1 MSAVTLQGRRDRTDD
16 GPRGRVLVVAG
27 SDSGGGAG
35 VQADIK
41 TVTALG
47 GYAATAI
54 TALTIQNTQGV
65 QGVISTSPKGV
76 VAQMTAVLTDIGAD
90 TLKTGMLG
98 EKLLIEALAEA
109 FEDLAKGIPRVID
122 PVMVATSG
130 DRLLPREAVDAMRS
144 LMIPG
149 AALITPNAPEAEV
162 LSGKAVESVDGQRRA
177 AERLL
182 EAGAKA
188 VLVKGGHI
196 PGDVIVDV
204 LATEYREYFFDGP
217 RIQTNAT
224 HGTGCTLASG
234 IAAGLARG
242 LKLEDAVA
250 LSRAFL
256 VEAIRRAP
264 GFGKGHGP
272 VDHGWP
278 SKDPEA
284 FASLFAR
291 WRPPSAK

>member
-1 MSAVTLQGRRDRTDD
+1 MADAKKDKPK
-16 GPRGRVLVVAG
+16 GPEFKGRVLIIAG

-35 VQADIK
+35 IQADIK

-54 TALTIQNTQGV
+54 TALTIQNTLGV
-65 QGVISTSPKGV
+65 SGV
-76 VAQMTAVLTDIGAD
+76 VATPREAVRAQMEVVLKDIGAD
-90 TLKTGMLG
+90 VLKTGMLG
-98 EKLLIEALAEA
+98 DKALVETIAEA
-109 FEDLAKGIPRVID
+109 FEDLAAGIPRVVD

-130 DRLLPREAVDAMRS
+130 DVLLPKAAVDAVRK

-149 AALITPNAPEAEV
+149 AALVTPNAPEAEV
-162 LSGKAVESVDGQRRA
+162 LTGKAVDGLNGQRRA
-177 AERLL
+177 AEKLL
-182 EAGAKA
+182 NMGALA
-188 VLVKGGHI
+188 ALVKGGHV

-204 LATEYREYFFDGP
+204 LATQTGEHFFDGP
-217 RIQTNAT
+217 RIVTKAT

-242 LKLEDAVA
+242 LTLTDAIA

-256 VEAIRRAP
+256 VEAISRAQ
-264 GFGKGHGP
+264 GFGQGNGP

-278 SKDPEA
+278 SRDPEA
-284 FASLFAR
+284 FASLFAK
-291 WRPPSAK
+291 WKPA